1 MHSFDDEK
9 RKKCV
14 YKRNNVERY
23 LPLNNRQKKKIDGK
37 NKEEEEGAEEESKIS
52 MCHYNKSRLRISV
65 AD

>member
-1 MHSFDDEK
+1 MK
-9 RKKCV
+9 RKK
-14 YKRNNVERY
+14 NVSTKEIMS
-23 LPLNNRQKKKIDGK
+23 NGICHWITDKKKKIDGK